1 MPYTAAWGSLKKLK
15 APWTPWP
22 ARPDGRRLD
31 LGEVTFWEGQLP
43 TQKNIEKA
51 GKVADK
57 IRISMFS

>member
-1 MPYTAAWGSLKKLK
+1 MPYTAAWGSLNKLK

-43 TQKNIEKA
+43 TQIEEKA
-51 GKVADK
+51 GKAADK
-57 IRISMFS
+57 IQISMLA